1 MCSRLSVTARA
12 ASLPLSS
19 QVAETRTV
27 LVAPAWPY
35 ANGPRH
41 IGHVVGFAV
50 PADVL
55 ARFERLRGSRV
66 LMASGT
72 DEHGTPITYEA
83 DKEGIP
89 PREFVDRN
97 NASIVDDLVRLG
109 MTYGI
114 FTRTTTGNHYRVT
127 QDMFL
132 KLYEKGYLVAHKQ
145 MRAFDP
151 ASGRTLPDRYIE
163 GKCPICGYPDARG
176 DRSEEH
182 TSELQSP
189 CNLVCRLLLEK

>member
-1 MCSRLSVTARA
+1 MRSGPGLADTVH
-12 ASLPLSS
+12 
-19 QVAETRTV
+19 QVRDRRTV

-83 DKEGIP
+83 DKKGVA
-89 PREFVDRN
+89 PRDFVNRN
-97 NASIVDDLVRLG
+97 KALIVEELVRVG
-109 MTYGI
+109 M
-114 FTRTTTGNHYRVT
+114 
-127 QDMFL
+127 
-132 KLYEKGYLVAHKQ
+132 A
-145 MRAFDP
+145 
-151 ASGRTLPDRYIE
+151 
-163 GKCPICGYPDARG
+163 
-176 DRSEEH
+176 
-182 TSELQSP
+182 
-189 CNLVCRLLLEK
+189 

>member
-12 ASLPLSS
+12 ASLPLCS
-19 QVAETRTV
+19 QVLSQRTV

-41 IGHVVGFAV
+41 VGHVVGFAV

-109 MTYGI
+109 MTYDI
-114 FTRTTTGNHYRVT
+114 FTGTRTLSHYRSTPV
-127 QDMFL
+127 
-132 KLYEKGYLVAHKQ
+132 
-145 MRAFDP
+145 
-151 ASGRTLPDRYIE
+151 
-163 GKCPICGYPDARG
+163 
-176 DRSEEH
+176 
-182 TSELQSP
+182 
-189 CNLVCRLLLEK
+189 

>member
-1 MCSRLSVTARA
+1 GARQGWGPRAVDAGAAKGRVPQRTHRRPEPMRSGARLADTVHRV
-12 ASLPLSS
+12 PDR
-19 QVAETRTV
+19 RTV
-27 LVAPAWPY
+27 LIAPAWPY

-83 DKEGIP
+83 DKQGIP

-97 NASIVDDLVRLG
+97 NAAI
-109 MTYGI
+109 
-114 FTRTTTGNHYRVT
+114 
-127 QDMFL
+127 
-132 KLYEKGYLVAHKQ
+132 
-145 MRAFDP
+145 
-151 ASGRTLPDRYIE
+151 
-163 GKCPICGYPDARG
+163 
-176 DRSEEH
+176 
-182 TSELQSP
+182 
-189 CNLVCRLLLEK
+189 

>member
-12 ASLPLSS
+12 ASLPLCS
-19 QVAETRTV
+19 QVLSQRTV

-55 ARFERLRGSRV
+55 ARFWRLRGLRV

-83 DKEGIP
+83 DKKGIP
-89 PREFVDRN
+89 AREFVDRN
-97 NASIVDDLVRLG
+97 SALIVDDLVRLG
-109 MTYGI
+109 ITYDI
-114 FTRTTTGNHYRVT
+114 FTRTTTANHY
-127 QDMFL
+127 
-132 KLYEKGYLVAHKQ
+132 
-145 MRAFDP
+145 
-151 ASGRTLPDRYIE
+151 
-163 GKCPICGYPDARG
+163 
-176 DRSEEH
+176 
-182 TSELQSP
+182 
-189 CNLVCRLLLEK
+189 

>member
-12 ASLPLSS
+12 ASLPLCS
-19 QVAETRTV
+19 QVLSQRTV

-83 DKEGIP
+83 DKNGIP

-97 NASIVDDLVRLG
+97 NALIVEDLVRLV
-109 MTYGI
+109 MTYDI
-114 FTRTTTGNHYRVT
+114 FTRTTTANHYRVI
-127 QDMFL
+127 QDLFL
-132 KLYEKGYLVAHKQ
+132 QIYAKGYLVPHNQ
-145 MRAFDP
+145 
-151 ASGRTLPDRYIE
+151 
-163 GKCPICGYPDARG
+163 
-176 DRSEEH
+176 
-182 TSELQSP
+182 
-189 CNLVCRLLLEK
+189 

>member
-1 MCSRLSVTARA
+1 MDPER
-12 ASLPLSS
+12 
-19 QVAETRTV
+19 RTV

-41 IGHVVGFAV
+41 IGHVAGFAV

-83 DKEGIP
+83 DKQGIP

-97 NASIVDDLVRLG
+97 SALIVEDRGQGMDDETLRHALLPFYSTKPGGTGLGLALAGEIIDAHGGNVRLARREGGG
-109 MTYGI
+109 MV
-114 FTRTTTGNHYRVT
+114 VT
-127 QDMFL
+127 CWI
-132 KLYEKGYLVAHKQ
+132 
-145 MRAFDP
+145 
-151 ASGRTLPDRYIE
+151 PD
-163 GKCPICGYPDARG
+163 
-176 DRSEEH
+176 
-182 TSELQSP
+182 
-189 CNLVCRLLLEK
+189 

>member
-12 ASLPLSS
+12 ASLPLCS
-19 QVAETRTV
+19 QVLSRRTV

-72 DEHGTPITYEA
+72 DEHGTPITDEA
-83 DKEGIP
+83 DKRGVP
-89 PREFVDRN
+89 PRELVDGN
-97 NASIVDDLVRLG
+97 DAVIVQDLVRLG
-109 MTYGI
+109 MTYDGLPH
-114 FTRTTTGNHYRVT
+114 TNTGKH
-127 QDMFL
+127 
-132 KLYEKGYLVAHKQ
+132 
-145 MRAFDP
+145 
-151 ASGRTLPDRYIE
+151 
-163 GKCPICGYPDARG
+163 
-176 DRSEEH
+176 
-182 TSELQSP
+182 
-189 CNLVCRLLLEK
+189 